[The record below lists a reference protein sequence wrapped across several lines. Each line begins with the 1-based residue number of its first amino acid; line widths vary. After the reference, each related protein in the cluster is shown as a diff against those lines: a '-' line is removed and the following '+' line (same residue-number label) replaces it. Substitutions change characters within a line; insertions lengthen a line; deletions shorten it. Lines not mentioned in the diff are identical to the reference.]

1 MTSGGCSYGNKNSTP
16 LKPARAAASNR
27 SRKPISWNVML
38 RLAAKFGT
46 GRSLVYRRC
55 GGALLLPFGRA
66 TARRTGRFAGMTHIR
81 RAFCIIAAALA
92 LLWGG
97 AVARAA
103 EPITI
108 GLSMALT
115 GGLAAVG
122 KSGLLAM
129 QIWAENINTKAGLL
143 GRPVKLVY
151 YDDQSN
157 PSTVPGIY
165 TKLIDVDKVDL
176 VISGYATNMVA
187 PAMPIVMQKDRLF
200 FGLFSLGINVE
211 FHYPKYFSMLVFG
224 PDPKPAFSKG
234 WFDIALAQNP
244 KPQTIAL
251 VTADAEFGRN
261 ALDGARENVKKIGL
275 KTVYDRAYPPT
286 TVDYTP
292 IIRAVQAANPDLVYV
307 ASYLPDTVGI
317 LRAVAETGLTTTMF
331 GGALVGT
338 PTASLRSQMGPLL
351 NGLLVGELWEPTET
365 MNFPGIWDFLKQY
378 QAKAPAEGIDPLGYF
393 LPPFAYGEMQIL
405 GDAITAVGSLDEEKL
420 AQYMHGHSFKTVV
433 GEI

>member
-1 MTSGGCSYGNKNSTP
+1 
-16 LKPARAAASNR
+16 
-27 SRKPISWNVML
+27 
-38 RLAAKFGT
+38 
-46 GRSLVYRRC
+46 
-55 GGALLLPFGRA
+55 
-66 TARRTGRFAGMTHIR
+66 MTHIR
-81 RAFCIIAAALA
+81 RAFCIAVTALI

-97 AVARAA
+97 TVARAA

-129 QIWAENINTKAGLL
+129 QIWAENTNAKGGLL

-292 IIRAVQAANPDLVYV
+292 IIRAVQAANPDIVYV
-307 ASYLPDTVGI
+307 ASYPPDTAGL
-317 LRAVAETGLTTTMF
+317 LRAISEIGLKTNMF
-331 GGALVGT
+331 GGALVGVA
-338 PTASLRSQMGPLL
+338 TAAMRQQLGPLM
-351 NGLLVGELWEPTET
+351 NGIVVTELWEPAKT
-365 MNFPGIWDFLKQY
+365 MEFPGIWDFLKQY
-378 QAKAPAEGIDPLGYF
+378 QAKAPAEGVDPLGYF
-393 LPPFAYGEMQIL
+393 LPPFAYAEMQVL
-405 GDAITAVGSLDEEKL
+405 QQAITAVGSLDEDKL
-420 AQYMHGHSFKTVV
+420 AQYMHSNPFKTIV
-433 GEI
+433 GDIAFGPDGEWTEARPIFVQYHGIKSNDLDQFRDDSRITILSPPQFKTGELIWPYAKARE